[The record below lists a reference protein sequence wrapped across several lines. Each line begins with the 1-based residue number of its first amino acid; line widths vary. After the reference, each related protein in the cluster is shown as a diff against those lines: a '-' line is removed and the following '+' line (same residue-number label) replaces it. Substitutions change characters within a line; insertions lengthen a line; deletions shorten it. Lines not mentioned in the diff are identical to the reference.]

1 MHVLAI
7 PATVPPFAKTVR
19 RILMHMR
26 LVDATCGVV
35 TARDLARMKPTAL
48 ILNTV
53 RAPLIAT
60 PITL

>member
-1 MHVLAI
+1 
-7 PATVPPFAKTVR
+7 
-19 RILMHMR
+19 MHMR